1 MSTPEQGEGDRPRAL
16 IVTATDRRRGAEVF
30 TERLGAGLTGHGWT
44 VDTVSLTRSGDASR
58 VNVDCLTDVDSS
70 RPGRLNR
77 RIGSALNE
85 RIRAFH
91 PDVVLANGG
100 STLRYGALA
109 TLRTTPPLVY
119 IAIGEP
125 DYWIRSAFARTVNRW
140 MLRRA
145 RRILAVCEET
155 GRQLLTLEP
164 SLAGRIRVT
173 YTGVPDQMFIDR
185 RSERDGPMHVVMIG
199 SLSEEKDPL
208 LALQSVALVPNAV
221 IRFVGGGPLL
231 GRVRDEA
238 RAKGIE
244 DRVELVGVVDDVRP
258 HLEWADVLLLTSLTE
273 GLPAAILEAGAA
285 GLPAVAVAVGGVAEA
300 VKDGETGIVVARR
313 EADIVARALSNL
325 AADPGLTRRMGSAAQ
340 AHIRERFAMAHI
352 ISGYAARLEEVLE

>member
-1 MSTPEQGEGDRPRAL
+1 MSTPQPGEGERPRVL
-16 IVTATDRRRGAEVF
+16 IVAATDRRRGAEVF
-30 TERLGAGLTGHGWT
+30 TERLGLGLTGHGWT
-44 VDTVSLTRSGDASR
+44 VDTVSLTKSGDASR

-77 RIGSALNE
+77 RIGSALIK
-85 RIRAFH
+85 RIRAFQ

-109 TLRTTPPLVY
+109 TLRTEPPLVY

-125 DYWIRSAFARTVNRW
+125 DYWIRSAIARTANRW
-140 MLRRA
+140 MLRCA
-145 RRILAVCEET
+145 SQVLAVCEET
-155 GRQLLTLEP
+155 GRQLLALEP
-164 SLAGRIRVT
+164 SLAGKIRVT

-185 RSERDGPMHVVMIG
+185 RSDREGPIRVVMIG

-208 LALQSVALVPNAV
+208 LALQSVALVPDAM

-231 GRVRDEA
+231 GAVRDEA
-238 RAKGIE
+238 RANGIA

-285 GLPAVAVAVGGVAEA
+285 GLPAVAVDVGGVREA
-300 VKDGETGIVVARR
+300 VKDRETGIVVDRR
-313 EADIVARALSNL
+313 EADAVSRALFELS
-325 AADPGLTRRMGSAAQ
+325 ADPGSIRRMGRAAQ
-340 AHIRERFAMAHI
+340 VQIRERFAMDRI
-352 ISGYAARLEEVLE
+352 ISGYAARLAEVVK